1 MSGYT
6 AGHGFIY
13 VCCSLLSFVPSCNA
27 LNDGISKK
35 QERSDPQMFD
45 QFTEVRDV
53 VFVIQSQ
60 KNSYHTH
67 RAEQRRTELLYQA
80 QTLNQSSPD
89 VVLLH
94 KLSDYDGN
102 WSILPALPRL
112 ASQYCLTSL
121 WIVFLEEETNVNLH
135 NLLQVLSKFNT
146 RKEWFLGRPL
156 HDDEPTIIHHYAFSE
171 DPYSFSYPDFMAGWA
186 LSCPLAKRT
195 AERVNYEPPKS
206 DFTIDLQHE
215 IALYIWEE
223 GRGPALTVV
232 NEFCSELQSL
242 SSTGNCATTIN
253 TYLSACGNPVQKE
266 DVFVAVKTCQR
277 FHGDRVPLVKQ
288 TWEKDAA
295 SLEYYSDITDPYI
308 PTIHL
313 GVPNTERGHCAKTFA
328 ILKRFASGAV
338 TQAPWLL
345 IVDDDTLISLPR
357 LRRLLGC
364 YDPNEAVSVGE
375 RYGYGL
381 SRDGYSYIT
390 GGGGMVFSRVAV
402 QNILAGGCGCRSS
415 DAPDD
420 MVLGMCL
427 TALGL
432 LVTHSP
438 LFHQARPQDYVKE
451 LLARQSPISFHKH
464 WNINPV
470 AVYQHWLAEPNQ
482 RRAHSLTKTREEL

>member
-1 MSGYT
+1 MSRYT
-6 AGHGFIY
+6 AGHNVIY
-13 VCCSLLSFVPSCNA
+13 FCCSLLSFVPSCNA
-27 LNDGISKK
+27 LNDDSCEKPP
-35 QERSDPQMFD
+35 RSGAEMYGRHI
-45 QFTEVRDV
+45 ELRDV
-53 VFVIQSQ
+53 LFVIQSQ
-60 KNSYHTH
+60 RNSYHTQ
-67 RAEQRRTELLYQA
+67 RAEQRRKEILHQA
-80 QTLNQSSPD
+80 QTVTQSSPD

-94 KLSDYDGN
+94 KLSHYDGN

-112 ASQYCLTSL
+112 ALQYCQTSL
-121 WIVFLEEETNVNLH
+121 WIMFLQEETIVNLH
-135 NLLQVLSKFNT
+135 NLLQVLSRFSPG
-146 RKEWFLGRPL
+146 KEWFLGRSL

-171 DPYSFSYPDFMAGWA
+171 DPYSFAYPDFMAGWA
-186 LSCPLAKRT
+186 ISCPLAKRT

-223 GRGPALTVV
+223 GRGPTLTAV
-232 NEFCSELQSL
+232 NEFCSELHG
-242 SSTGNCATTIN
+242 SSSAKCCATAVN
-253 TYLSACGNPVQKE
+253 TYLSACGKPVLKE

-277 FHGDRVPLVKQ
+277 FHRDRVPIVKQ

-295 SLEYYSDITDPYI
+295 SLEYYSDVTDSII
-308 PTIHL
+308 PTVHL
-313 GVPNTERGHCAKTFA
+313 GVPNTERGHCEKTFA
-328 ILKRFASGAV
+328 ILRRFASGAV

-357 LRRLLGC
+357 LRRLLSC
-364 YDPNEAVSVGE
+364 YDPTEAVSVGE

-402 QNILAGGCGCRSS
+402 QNILAGGCSCRSS

-427 TALGL
+427 TTLGL
-432 LVTHSP
+432 PVTHSP
-438 LFHQARPQDYVKE
+438 LFHQARPDDYVKE

-464 WNINPV
+464 WNIKPV
-470 AVYQHWLAEPNQ
+470 AVYQRWLSEPDQRPHWL
-482 RRAHSLTKTREEL
+482 TDTREEL

>member
-1 MSGYT
+1 MSGFI
-6 AGHGFIY
+6 AGHGLICF
-13 VCCSLLSFVPSCNA
+13 CCSLIFFVPSCNA
-27 LNDGISKK
+27 FYDGISEK
-35 QERSDPQMFD
+35 QERNDPQMFD
-45 QFTEVRDV
+45 QFIEVQDV

-67 RAEQRRTELLYQA
+67 RAEQRRTELLHQA

-112 ASQYCLTSL
+112 ASQYCQTSL

-146 RKEWFLGRPL
+146 RK
-156 HDDEPTIIHHYAFSE
+156 
-171 DPYSFSYPDFMAGWA
+171 
-186 LSCPLAKRT
+186 
-195 AERVNYEPPKS
+195 
-206 DFTIDLQHE
+206 

-242 SSTGNCATTIN
+242 SLTGDCATTIN
-253 TYLSACGNPVQKE
+253 TFLSACGNPVQKE

-295 SLEYYSDITDPYI
+295 SLEYYSDFTDPYI

-313 GVPNTERGHCAKTFA
+313 GVPNTERGHCQKTFA
-328 ILKRFASGAV
+328 ILKRFASGVV

-357 LRRLLGC
+357 LWRLLGC

-402 QNILAGGCGCRSS
+402 QNILAGGCGCHSS

-427 TALGL
+427 TTLGL
-432 LVTHSP
+432 PVTHSP

-470 AVYQHWLAEPNQ
+470 AVYQHWLKEPNQ

>member
-1 MSGYT
+1 MSYIS
-6 AGHGFIY
+6 AAL
-13 VCCSLLSFVPSCNA
+13 CSPL
-27 LNDGISKK
+27 KH
-35 QERSDPQMFD
+35 RSDPHNFE
-45 QFTEVRDV
+45 QFTELRDV
-53 VFVIQSQ
+53 IFVIQSQ
-60 KNSYHTH
+60 RNSYHTH
-67 RAEQRRTELLYQA
+67 RAEQRRTELLHQA

-112 ASQYCLTSL
+112 ASQYCQTSS

-135 NLLQVLSKFNT
+135 NLVQVLSKFNP

-156 HDDEPTIIHHYAFSE
+156 HDDESTIIHHYAFSE

-223 GRGPALTVV
+223 GKGPALTAVK
-232 NEFCSELQSL
+232 EFCSELHN
-242 SSTGNCATTIN
+242 SSSKGDCATTVN
-253 TYLSACGNPVQKE
+253 TYVSSCGNPVLKE
-266 DVFVAVKTCQR
+266 DIFVAVKTCQR

-328 ILKRFASGAV
+328 ILRRFANGVV
-338 TQAPWLL
+338 TRVPWLL

-357 LRRLLGC
+357 LQRLLSC

-381 SRDGYSYIT
+381 SRGGYSYIT

-427 TALGL
+427 TTLGL
-432 LVTHSP
+432 PVTHSP
-438 LFHQARPQDYVKE
+438 LFHQARPDDYVKE
-451 LLARQSPISFHKH
+451 LLARQSPISFHKY

-470 AVYQHWLAEPNQ
+470 AVYQRWLTEPKLK
-482 RRAHSLTKTREEL
+482 RPHSLTKTREEL